1 MMHYLIGFFTG
12 QCNCFFFAFNL
23 SFDGLLS
30 FRSARE
36 VLGYILFIE
45 KSYLQIDEVKL
56 EDIHELD
63 VIGVDEQ

>member
-1 MMHYLIGFFTG
+1 MMHYLIGSFTD
-12 QCNCFFFAFNL
+12 QCNCFFFIFNL

-30 FRSARE
+30 IRSARE